1 MFTAILMKEGER
13 PHDVVASVV
22 KAAGA
27 NGRKFK
33 KFHVLGKLSLGSKT
47 FLRVKCVDRRMSELL
62 SSLGR
67 DHLVLNA
74 QGSYSLHSNPA
85 KIIGAHMVQAVA
97 DKNLA
102 KSYLGPGSEFWE
114 RQFQ

>member
-13 PHDVVASVV
+13 PHDVVTTVI

-47 FLRVKCVDRRMSELL
+47 FLRVKCVDKRLSELL
-62 SSLGR
+62 TSLGL
-67 DHLVLNA
+67 DHLVFNG
-74 QGSYSLHSNPA
+74 QGSYSLHSNPTR
-85 KIIGAHMVQAVA
+85 IVGAHMVQAVA

-102 KSYLGPGSEFWE
+102 RTYLGPGAEFWE
-114 RQFQ
+114 RQF